1 MFSQDKMQ
9 VRGLKYFSRSP
20 WRTFFFLGNTFLLL
34 VVTLVPITIIWDSG
48 SAANRW
54 KAISMFA
61 PIVLL
66 VTLWVRMWKAHSD
79 VYEAIRST
87 STDRH
92 AEFVDIDPKV
102 EIPLDALAYMLYR
115 GFGLAL
121 FAVMLAYAATDDFV
135 RALLHR

>member
-1 MFSQDKMQ
+1 MFSQDRMQ

-20 WRTFFFLGNTFLLL
+20 WRSFFFLGNTFLLL
-34 VVTLVPITIIWDSG
+34 VLMLVPIKIIWDSR
-48 SAANRW
+48 SVANSW
-54 KAISMFA
+54 KAIWMFA

-87 STDRH
+87 STDRRT
-92 AEFVDIDPKV
+92 EFVDIDPKIEV
-102 EIPLDALAYMLYR
+102 PLDALAYMLYR

-121 FAVMLAYAATDDFV
+121 FAVAIAYAATDDFV
-135 RALLHR
+135 KALLHR

>member
-1 MFSQDKMQ
+1 MFSQDRMQ

-20 WRTFFFLGNTFLLL
+20 WRSFFFLGNTFLLL
-34 VVTLVPITIIWDSG
+34 VLMLVPIKIIWDSR
-48 SAANRW
+48 SVANSW
-54 KAISMFA
+54 KAIWMFA

-87 STDRH
+87 STDRRT
-92 AEFVDIDPKV
+92 EFVDIDPKIEV
-102 EIPLDALAYMLYR
+102 PLDALAYMLYR

-121 FAVMLAYAATDDFV
+121 FAVGIAYAATDDFV
-135 RALLHR
+135 KALLHR

>member
-1 MFSQDKMQ
+1 MFSQDRMQ

-20 WRTFFFLGNTFLLL
+20 WRSFFFLGNTFLLL
-34 VVTLVPITIIWDSG
+34 VLMLVPIKIIWDSR
-48 SAANRW
+48 SVANSW
-54 KAISMFA
+54 KAIWMFA

-87 STDRH
+87 STDRPT
-92 AEFVDIDPKV
+92 EFVDIDPKIEV
-102 EIPLDALAYMLYR
+102 PLDALAYMLYR

-121 FAVMLAYAATDDFV
+121 FAVAIAYAATDDFV
-135 RALLHR
+135 KASLHR